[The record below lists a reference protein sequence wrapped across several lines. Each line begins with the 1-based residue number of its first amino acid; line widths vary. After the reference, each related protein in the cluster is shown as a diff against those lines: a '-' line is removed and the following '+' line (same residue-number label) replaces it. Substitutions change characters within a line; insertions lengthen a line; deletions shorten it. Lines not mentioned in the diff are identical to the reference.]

1 MKAIPTIAKYK
12 AKEAIRTL
20 SGQYSKRS
28 FLGILL
34 FIVLVYGGQFVWIYL
49 VLPGVAKGG
58 GLETSLA
65 KLIIS
70 SLLWFFLAMNVVS
83 GAMGGGMG
91 IQDKDAYW
99 IFTTGITTNQY
110 VWGHTLE
117 YGFFALLFTAPLMFV
132 PAVTLFAINCSIA
145 YMVLFPVGL
154 IMFILMMDSLAS
166 LITIGLKKGRKT
178 VPIIVYSSLIVLTL
192 LIITSPLVNNHYI
205 DLLIEALPTTLL
217 ARVLIGSMV
226 GSFECVPLLTSG
238 IITLALIL
246 LVSWASIGY
255 EYEYKSKIAKEKR
268 YARKRMKDPLTSKNL
283 LLIKRRKAYISPIVT
298 AVFYIVIG
306 IFLPGESVIPIFA
319 CFLMLF
325 PSQALAQQILLNER
339 MWILK
344 SLGLSGNRV
353 VSSMLKVLI
362 PISIVYLP
370 LAAILLVIGGA
381 DLWLLPGIF
390 SIAIMIPPYI
400 IWTCLKFKKVGVMLS
415 SFGAMAA
422 VIPALVLPALTP
434 YYVSAPAC
442 ILIGILFYYTFF
454 RLASNKWD
462 EIWEEIDFAA
472 RFGQKAQNA

>member
-1 MKAIPTIAKYK
+1 
-12 AKEAIRTL
+12 
-20 SGQYSKRS
+20 
-28 FLGILL
+28 
-34 FIVLVYGGQFVWIYL
+34 
-49 VLPGVAKGG
+49 
-58 GLETSLA
+58 
-65 KLIIS
+65 
-70 SLLWFFLAMNVVS
+70 
-83 GAMGGGMG
+83 
-91 IQDKDAYW
+91 
-99 IFTTGITTNQY
+99 
-110 VWGHTLE
+110 
-117 YGFFALLFTAPLMFV
+117 
-132 PAVTLFAINCSIA
+132 
-145 YMVLFPVGL
+145 
-154 IMFILMMDSLAS
+154 
-166 LITIGLKKGRKT
+166 
-178 VPIIVYSSLIVLTL
+178 
-192 LIITSPLVNNHYI
+192 
-205 DLLIEALPTTLL
+205 
-217 ARVLIGSMV
+217 
-226 GSFECVPLLTSG
+226 
-238 IITLALIL
+238 
-246 LVSWASIGY
+246 
-255 EYEYKSKIAKEKR
+255 
-268 YARKRMKDPLTSKNL
+268 MKDPLTSKNL

-325 PSQALAQQILLNER
+325 PSQALAQQILLNEK

-344 SLGLSGNRV
+344 SLDLSGKRV

-472 RFGQKAQNA
+472 RFGQRAQNA